1 MVIGVLG
8 EIDKRRNDFDSD
20 DRTPYDAF
28 ATLPESFTNIA
39 IKMLIDNSKYEIIF
53 LIKINSHKRK
63 KIYTKNMMSQVA
75 SIMKLYVL

>member
-8 EIDKRRNDFDSD
+8 EINKRRNDFDSD

-39 IKMLIDNSKYEIIF
+39 IKMLIDNSNYEIICF
-53 LIKINSHKRK
+53 IN
-63 KIYTKNMMSQVA
+63 V
-75 SIMKLYVL
+75 

>member
-8 EIDKRRNDFDSD
+8 EINKRRNDFDSD

-39 IKMLIDNSKYEIIF
+39 IKMLIDNSNYEIICF
-53 LIKINSHKRK
+53 TNVSRANSSHKLK
-63 KIYTKNMMSQVA
+63 VTENEMIK
-75 SIMKLYVL
+75 

>member
-8 EIDKRRNDFDSD
+8 EINKRRNDFDSD

-39 IKMLIDNSKYEIIF
+39 IKMLIDNSNYEIICF
-53 LIKINSHKRK
+53 TN
-63 KIYTKNMMSQVA
+63 V
-75 SIMKLYVL
+75 